1 MWQVAL
7 SCTEEKF
14 ESSESEDDSKKSTS
28 DDKWREKMKGK
39 TFAITAVKKEYP
51 SSESSEDDEFKRVVV
66 DKNVVQAAITQ
77 KAKKFAMGRMN
88 WVLQLNF
95 VEPKEPALMAVATL
109 RLLNDRAKDYFYFKA
124 RYFCTALQIL
134 LASAIKYDS
143 IGDFIES
150 AFYLPMRKEPHGA
163 NEVMLSGN
171 TNYETEVLCF
181 KLTKYEL
188 TTYSDQMEKLA
199 HRLARML
206 SCDAFFDIYQQVLKN
221 NASAGK
227 MAEDLSDKNFEM
239 WKCLRNSRKTPIAIK
254 YYSALDA
261 VFLDKHI
268 ASLLKEMYDGSH
280 SSKFFTRPEVLNTG
294 WKSGVKPKNIY

>member
-1 MWQVAL
+1 MVQ
-7 SCTEEKF
+7 SCYEDKLEY
-14 ESSESEDDSKKSTS
+14 SESEEDADESNIKPKGTT
-28 DDKWREKMKGK
+28 RGEK
-39 TFAITAVKKEYP
+39 FSLVAVKKEKQD
-51 SSESSEDDEFKRVVV
+51 SESSDDDEFKRVVV
-66 DKNVVQAAITQ
+66 DKTVVQAAITE
-77 KAKKFAMGRMN
+77 KAKKFAIGRMN
-88 WVLQLNF
+88 WVLQLNY

-109 RLLNDRAKDYFYFKA
+109 RLLNDREKDYFYFKA
-124 RYFCTALQIL
+124 RYFSTALQIL

-143 IGDFIES
+143 IGDIIES

-181 KLTKYEL
+181 KLVKYGL

-199 HRLARML
+199 HRLTRML

-221 NASAGK
+221 NGSGGK
-227 MAEDLSDKNFEM
+227 MAQDLSDKNFEM
-239 WKCLRNSRKTPIAIK
+239 WKCLKNSRKTPIAIK

-268 ASLLKEMYDGSH
+268 AALLKEMYDGSH
-280 SSKFFTRPEVLNTG
+280 ASKFFTRPEVLLTG